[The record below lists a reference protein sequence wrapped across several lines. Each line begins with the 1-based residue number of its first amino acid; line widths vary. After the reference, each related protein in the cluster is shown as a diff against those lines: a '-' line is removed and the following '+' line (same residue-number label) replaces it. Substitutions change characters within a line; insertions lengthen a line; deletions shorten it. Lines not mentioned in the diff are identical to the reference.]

1 MPWGTSASL
10 MNVCVVA
17 YQGSLMFDVK
27 STSVKS
33 YENASSPM
41 GACTLVPYAL
51 GKPTTATSFTSRAA
65 RKTVSGT
72 IVSPNRMRETH
83 TRSQNNK
90 HWIREGPHRLL
101 AEDNQVHDTQVYR
114 LFETSPR
121 TCPPRAPHGSRRPAC
136 ARRGPPTRL
145 SSLQPCTRLEC
156 TGFFAV
162 LGHAS
167 PARLPELAYARQR
180 HQPRQRWCMQ
190 SMMLHQH
197 PSSTRRYP
205 PRAMTLRT
213 PSLRRQ
219 TKHW

>member
-41 GACTLVPYAL
+41 GACTLVPCAL

-72 IVSPNRMRETH
+72 IVSPNRMRDTH

-90 HWIREGPHRLL
+90 HWIREGTHRLL
-101 AEDNQVHDTQVYR
+101 AEDNQLLNFVSVRTIKGGSSVHGIQVYP

-145 SSLQPCTRLEC
+145 SS
-156 TGFFAV
+156 
-162 LGHAS
+162 
-167 PARLPELAYARQR
+167 
-180 HQPRQRWCMQ
+180 
-190 SMMLHQH
+190 
-197 PSSTRRYP
+197 
-205 PRAMTLRT
+205 
-213 PSLRRQ
+213 
-219 TKHW
+219 